1 MRDRGESALIRSA
14 VSRLTALTGTP
25 PEIVDEP
32 DAVRIETDV
41 TGVRGASWDRL
52 LSVLESGGTYGLRT
66 TPTRTTAWLRVP
78 RDTGPRSGRGPCHG
92 ADPRT

>member
-1 MRDRGESALIRSA
+1 MSDRGGTALIRSA
-14 VSRLTALTGTP
+14 VSRLAALTGSP

-32 DAVRIETDV
+32 DAVRIEADV
-41 TGVRGASWDRL
+41 TEVRGASWDRL

-78 RDTGPRSGRGPCHG
+78 RDTGPRSGHG
-92 ADPRT
+92 HGTDPRT